1 MRAWLLKKQD
11 KIENRPLELVKIPDP
26 KPGRKDIIIEVK
38 AVGICRTDLHVAEGD
53 LPMLKSLLILGH
65 EVAGIVREVGSEVG
79 KFQIGDRVGI
89 AWLNSACGRCEF
101 CLSGRENLC
110 PKASFTGWDVDGG
123 FAELAKISQ
132 EFAYA
137 LPDDIPFQEC
147 APLMCPGIAGYR
159 SYALTGV
166 GEGMKLGLY
175 GFGITGTYVI
185 QIAQRLG
192 VEVFVITRS
201 EMNKEEARRLGA
213 SWVGGY
219 DDTFPVKLDA
229 AIIFPA
235 VGELVPIA
243 LKHIK
248 AGGRL
253 ILAPVTMTPIVIE
266 DFNLVWGE
274 REIKSLAH
282 ITRGDGDGLIELAKQ
297 KRFETRVE
305 TFPFEDLLDAMI
317 RVKRGEVNGNA
328 VIIL

>member
-1 MRAWLLKKQD
+1 
-11 KIENRPLELVKIPDP
+11 
-26 KPGRKDIIIEVK
+26 
-38 AVGICRTDLHVAEGD
+38 
-53 LPMLKSLLILGH
+53 
-65 EVAGIVREVGSEVG
+65 VAGIVREVGSEVG

-89 AWLNSACGRCEF
+89 AWLNSTCGRCEF

-192 VEVFVITRS
+192 VEVFVVTRS

>member
-1 MRAWLLKKQD
+1 MRAWLLKEQD

-53 LPMLKSLLILGH
+53 LPMHKSLLILGH

-89 AWLNSACGRCEF
+89 AWLNSTCGRCEF

-192 VEVFVITRS
+192 VEVFVVTRS

>member
-1 MRAWLLKKQD
+1 MRAWLLKEQD

-53 LPMLKSLLILGH
+53 LPMHKSLLILGH

-166 GEGMKLGLY
+166 GEDMKLGLY

-192 VEVFVITRS
+192 VEVFVVTRS

-219 DDTFPVKLDA
+219 DDAFPMKLDA